1 MLRFKICN
9 LFFSSSVASC
19 QQAMVIVPAMA
30 SSGSKPSGATESSV
44 SGATESSGSSA
55 MELSSPAG
63 LLWSAIFT
71 HTHTHDK
78 DLRAQYAAENKQK
91 LEVVSVPAKASS
103 ASKPS
108 GATEPSVSE
117 NKRKLEASGEA
128 VQKAMRGGRK
138 QLQDEAKND
147 GGVIKVDDWFE
158 EMEGVI
164 DEGVQLEEMEDVD
177 RFFHHLV
184 S

>member
-9 LFFSSSVASC
+9 LFFFSSVASC

-30 SSGSKPSGATESSV
+30 SS
-44 SGATESSGSSA
+44 
-55 MELSSPAG
+55 
-63 LLWSAIFT
+63 
-71 HTHTHDK
+71 
-78 DLRAQYAAENKQK
+78 AENKRT
-91 LEVVSVPAKASS
+91 LEAVSVPANASS

-147 GGVIKVDDWFE
+147 GGVIEVDDWFE

>member
-1 MLRFKICN
+1 MSAEVQDLQLV
-9 LFFSSSVASC
+9 LFSSVASC
-19 QQAMVIVPAMA
+19 QQAMGIVPAMA

-71 HTHTHDK
+71 HTHDK

-108 GATEPSVSE
+108 GATEPNVSE

>member
-9 LFFSSSVASC
+9 LFFFSSVASC

-30 SSGSKPSGATESSV
+30 SSG
-44 SGATESSGSSA
+44 
-55 MELSSPAG
+55 
-63 LLWSAIFT
+63 
-71 HTHTHDK
+71 
-78 DLRAQYAAENKQK
+78 
-91 LEVVSVPAKASS
+91 
-103 ASKPS
+103 SKPS

-147 GGVIKVDDWFE
+147 GGVIEVDDWFE

-164 DEGVQLEEMEDVD
+164 DEGVQLEEMEDLD
-177 RFFHHLV
+177 LFFHHLV
-184 S
+184 SY

>member
-1 MLRFKICN
+1 
-9 LFFSSSVASC
+9 
-19 QQAMVIVPAMA
+19 
-30 SSGSKPSGATESSV
+30 
-44 SGATESSGSSA
+44 
-55 MELSSPAG
+55 MERY
-63 LLWSAIFT
+63 F

-91 LEVVSVPAKASS
+91 LEAVSVPAKASS
-103 ASKPS
+103 ASKLS
-108 GATEPSVSE
+108 EATEPCVSE
-117 NKRKLEASGEA
+117 NKRKLEASEEA

-147 GGVIKVDDWFE
+147 GGVIEVDDWFE

-177 RFFHHLV
+177 RCFHHLV

>member
-44 SGATESSGSSA
+44 SGATEPSGSSA

-71 HTHTHDK
+71 HTHDM

-108 GATEPSVSE
+108 GATEPNVSE
-117 NKRKLEASGEA
+117 NKRKSEASGEA

-147 GGVIKVDDWFE
+147 GGVIKVDDWCE

>member
-1 MLRFKICN
+1 MA
-9 LFFSSSVASC
+9 ASHLELLS
-19 QQAMVIVPAMA
+19 P
-30 SSGSKPSGATESSV
+30 V
-44 SGATESSGSSA
+44 SL
-55 MELSSPAG
+55 ELPSPAG
-63 LLWSAIFT
+63 LQLWSYRVQRVCYGALFS
-71 HTHTHDK
+71 HAHDK

-108 GATEPSVSE
+108 GATEPNVFQ

-147 GGVIKVDDWFE
+147 GGVIEVDDWFE

>member
-1 MLRFKICN
+1 MA
-9 LFFSSSVASC
+9 ASHLELLS
-19 QQAMVIVPAMA
+19 P
-30 SSGSKPSGATESSV
+30 V
-44 SGATESSGSSA
+44 SL
-55 MELSSPAG
+55 ELPSPAG
-63 LLWSAIFT
+63 LQLWSYRVQRVCYGALFS
-71 HTHTHDK
+71 HTHDT
-78 DLRAQYAAENKQK
+78 DLRAQFAAENKQK

-108 GATEPSVSE
+108 GATEPNVSE

>member
-1 MLRFKICN
+1 MLRFQICN
-9 LFFSSSVASC
+9 LFFFSSVASC

-30 SSGSKPSGATESSV
+30 SS
-44 SGATESSGSSA
+44 
-55 MELSSPAG
+55 
-63 LLWSAIFT
+63 
-71 HTHTHDK
+71 
-78 DLRAQYAAENKQK
+78 AENKRT
-91 LEVVSVPAKASS
+91 LEGVSVPAKAAS

-164 DEGVQLEEMEDVD
+164 DEGVQLEEMEAVD

>member
-1 MLRFKICN
+1 MRFKICN
-9 LFFSSSVASC
+9 LFFFSSVASC

-44 SGATESSGSSA
+44 SGATESSGSSV
-55 MELSSPAG
+55 MELSNPAG
-63 LLWSAIFT
+63 LLWSAIS

-78 DLRAQYAAENKQK
+78 DLRAQYAAENKRA

-147 GGVIKVDDWFE
+147 GGVIEVDDWFE

-177 RFFHHLV
+177 LFFHHLV
-184 S
+184 SY

>member
-30 SSGSKPSGATESSV
+30 SSGSKPSGATEPSV
-44 SGATESSGSSA
+44 SGGTESSWSSA

-63 LLWSAIFT
+63 LLWSVIFT

-108 GATEPSVSE
+108 GATEPNVSE

>member
-1 MLRFKICN
+1 MLRLKICN

-44 SGATESSGSSA
+44 SGATKSSGSSA

-108 GATEPSVSE
+108 GATEPNVSE

-138 QLQDEAKND
+138 QLLDEAKND
-147 GGVIKVDDWFE
+147 GGVIEVDNWFE

-164 DEGVQLEEMEDVD
+164 DEGVQLEEMEVVD
-177 RFFHHLV
+177 LD
-184 S
+184 

>member
-71 HTHTHDK
+71 HTNIK

-108 GATEPSVSE
+108 GATEPNVSE

>member
-1 MLRFKICN
+1 M
-9 LFFSSSVASC
+9 
-19 QQAMVIVPAMA
+19 
-30 SSGSKPSGATESSV
+30 
-44 SGATESSGSSA
+44 
-55 MELSSPAG
+55 
-63 LLWSAIFT
+63 
-71 HTHTHDK
+71 
-78 DLRAQYAAENKQK
+78 
-91 LEVVSVPAKASS
+91 VSVPAKASS

-108 GATEPSVSE
+108 GATEPNVSE

-147 GGVIKVDDWFE
+147 GGVIEVDDWFE

-177 RFFHHLV
+177 HSFITWYRIN
-184 S
+184 SQS

>member
-30 SSGSKPSGATESSV
+30 SSGSKPSGATESSI

-63 LLWSAIFT
+63 LLWSAIL
-71 HTHTHDK
+71 THTHDK

-108 GATEPSVSE
+108 GATEPNVSE

-147 GGVIKVDDWFE
+147 GGVIEVDDWFE

>member
-1 MLRFKICN
+1 MA
-9 LFFSSSVASC
+9 ASHLEL
-19 QQAMVIVPAMA
+19 
-30 SSGSKPSGATESSV
+30 PSPV
-44 SGATESSGSSA
+44 SL
-55 MELSSPAG
+55 ELPSPAG
-63 LLWSAIFT
+63 LQLWSYRVQRVCYGALFSHT
-71 HTHTHDK
+71 HTCTHDK

-108 GATEPSVSE
+108 GATEPNVSE

>member
-1 MLRFKICN
+1 MA
-9 LFFSSSVASC
+9 ASHLEL
-19 QQAMVIVPAMA
+19 
-30 SSGSKPSGATESSV
+30 PSPV
-44 SGATESSGSSA
+44 SL
-55 MELSSPAG
+55 ELPSPAG
-63 LLWSAIFT
+63 LQPWSYRVQRVCYGALFS

-91 LEVVSVPAKASS
+91 LEAVSVPAKASS

-108 GATEPSVSE
+108 GATEPNVSE

-184 S
+184 SS

>member
-9 LFFSSSVASC
+9 LFFFSSVASC

-30 SSGSKPSGATESSV
+30 SS
-44 SGATESSGSSA
+44 
-55 MELSSPAG
+55 
-63 LLWSAIFT
+63 
-71 HTHTHDK
+71 
-78 DLRAQYAAENKQK
+78 AENKRT

-128 VQKAMRGGRK
+128 
-138 QLQDEAKND
+138 KND
-147 GGVIKVDDWFE
+147 GGVSEVDDWFE

-177 RFFHHLV
+177 LFFHHLV
-184 S
+184 SY

>member
-9 LFFSSSVASC
+9 LFFFSSVASC

-44 SGATESSGSSA
+44 S
-55 MELSSPAG
+55 SPAG

-71 HTHTHDK
+71 HTHDK
-78 DLRAQYAAENKQK
+78 ELRAQYAAENKRT

-108 GATEPSVSE
+108 GATEPSVSK
-117 NKRKLEASGEA
+117 NKPSGEA

-147 GGVIKVDDWFE
+147 GGVIEVDDWFE

-177 RFFHHLV
+177 LFFHHLV
-184 S
+184 SY

>member
-9 LFFSSSVASC
+9 LFFFSSVASC

-44 SGATESSGSSA
+44 S
-55 MELSSPAG
+55 SPAG
-63 LLWSAIFT
+63 LLWSVIF
-71 HTHTHDK
+71 THTHDK
-78 DLRAQYAAENKQK
+78 DLRAQYAAENKRT

-117 NKRKLEASGEA
+117 NKRKLEAVSYT
-128 VQKAMRGGRK
+128 
-138 QLQDEAKND
+138 
-147 GGVIKVDDWFE
+147 
-158 EMEGVI
+158 
-164 DEGVQLEEMEDVD
+164 
-177 RFFHHLV
+177 HLTLPT
-184 S
+184 SR

>member
-1 MLRFKICN
+1 
-9 LFFSSSVASC
+9 
-19 QQAMVIVPAMA
+19 MVIVPAMA
-30 SSGSKPSGATESSV
+30 SS
-44 SGATESSGSSA
+44 
-55 MELSSPAG
+55 
-63 LLWSAIFT
+63 
-71 HTHTHDK
+71 
-78 DLRAQYAAENKQK
+78 AENKRTV
-91 LEVVSVPAKASS
+91 EVVSVPAKAFS

-147 GGVIKVDDWFE
+147 GGVI
-158 EMEGVI
+158 

-177 RFFHHLV
+177 LFFHHLV
-184 S
+184 SY

>member
-9 LFFSSSVASC
+9 LFFFSSVASC

-30 SSGSKPSGATESSV
+30 CS
-44 SGATESSGSSA
+44 
-55 MELSSPAG
+55 
-63 LLWSAIFT
+63 
-71 HTHTHDK
+71 
-78 DLRAQYAAENKQK
+78 AENKRT

-108 GATEPSVSE
+108 GATDPNVSE

-147 GGVIKVDDWFE
+147 GGVIEVDDWFE

-177 RFFHHLV
+177 LFFHHLV
-184 S
+184 SY

>member
-1 MLRFKICN
+1 MA
-9 LFFSSSVASC
+9 ASHL
-19 QQAMVIVPAMA
+19 
-30 SSGSKPSGATESSV
+30 
-44 SGATESSGSSA
+44 
-55 MELSSPAG
+55 ELLSPVFLELPSPAG
-63 LLWSAIFT
+63 LQLWSYRVQRVCYGALLS
-71 HTHTHDK
+71 HTHDK

-91 LEVVSVPAKASS
+91 LEVVSVPAKASR

-108 GATEPSVSE
+108 GATEPNVFE

-128 VQKAMRGGRK
+128 VQKAMRGRRK

>member
-1 MLRFKICN
+1 MA
-9 LFFSSSVASC
+9 ASHLELLS
-19 QQAMVIVPAMA
+19 P
-30 SSGSKPSGATESSV
+30 V
-44 SGATESSGSSA
+44 SL
-55 MELSSPAG
+55 ELPSPAG
-63 LLWSAIFT
+63 LQLWSYRVQRVCYGALFSHT
-71 HTHTHDK
+71 HTHTHTHGK

-108 GATEPSVSE
+108 GATEPNVSE

>member
-9 LFFSSSVASC
+9 LFFFSSVASC
-19 QQAMVIVPAMA
+19 QQAMVIVLAMA
-30 SSGSKPSGATESSV
+30 SS
-44 SGATESSGSSA
+44 
-55 MELSSPAG
+55 
-63 LLWSAIFT
+63 
-71 HTHTHDK
+71 
-78 DLRAQYAAENKQK
+78 AENKRT

-147 GGVIKVDDWFE
+147 GGVIEVDDWFE

-164 DEGVQLEEMEDVD
+164 DEGVQLEEMEDLD
-177 RFFHHLV
+177 LFFHHLV
-184 S
+184 SY

>member
-1 MLRFKICN
+1 
-9 LFFSSSVASC
+9 
-19 QQAMVIVPAMA
+19 
-30 SSGSKPSGATESSV
+30 
-44 SGATESSGSSA
+44 
-55 MELSSPAG
+55 MERY
-63 LLWSAIFT
+63 F

-91 LEVVSVPAKASS
+91 LEGVSVPAKASS

-108 GATEPSVSE
+108 GATEPNVSE
-117 NKRKLEASGEA
+117 NKRKLEASGDA

-177 RFFHHLV
+177 LFFHHLG
-184 S
+184 SY

>member
-1 MLRFKICN
+1 MA
-9 LFFSSSVASC
+9 ASHLELLS
-19 QQAMVIVPAMA
+19 P
-30 SSGSKPSGATESSV
+30 V
-44 SGATESSGSSA
+44 SL
-55 MELSSPAG
+55 ELPSPAG
-63 LLWSAIFT
+63 LQLWSYRVQRVCYGALFS
-71 HTHTHDK
+71 HTHTQDK

-108 GATEPSVSE
+108 GATEPNVSE

>member
-1 MLRFKICN
+1 
-9 LFFSSSVASC
+9 
-19 QQAMVIVPAMA
+19 
-30 SSGSKPSGATESSV
+30 
-44 SGATESSGSSA
+44 
-55 MELSSPAG
+55 MECY
-63 LLWSAIFT
+63 FR
-71 HTHTHDK
+71 THTHDK

-108 GATEPSVSE
+108 GATEPNVSE

-147 GGVIKVDDWFE
+147 GGVMEVDDWFE

-164 DEGVQLEEMEDVD
+164 DEGVQLEEMEDVCLLYTSPSPRD
-177 RFFHHLV
+177 KRQ
-184 S
+184 SRMPSSA

>member
-9 LFFSSSVASC
+9 LFFFSSVASC

-55 MELSSPAG
+55 MELSNPAG

-71 HTHTHDK
+71 HAHDK
-78 DLRAQYAAENKQK
+78 DLRAQYAAENKRT

-147 GGVIKVDDWFE
+147 GGVIEVDDWFE

-177 RFFHHLV
+177 LFFHHLV
-184 S
+184 SY

>member
-1 MLRFKICN
+1 
-9 LFFSSSVASC
+9 
-19 QQAMVIVPAMA
+19 
-30 SSGSKPSGATESSV
+30 
-44 SGATESSGSSA
+44 
-55 MELSSPAG
+55 MERY
-63 LLWSAIFT
+63 F

-108 GATEPSVSE
+108 GATEPNVSE

-164 DEGVQLEEMEDVD
+164 DEVVQLEEMENVD

>member
-44 SGATESSGSSA
+44 SGATKSSGSA
-55 MELSSPAG
+55 MERY
-63 LLWSAIFT
+63 F

-108 GATEPSVSE
+108 GATEPNVSE

-138 QLQDEAKND
+138 QLRMRQRTT
-147 GGVIKVDDWFE
+147 
-158 EMEGVI
+158 EGSSRWMIGSRRWKGSSMKGSSSRRWKMLI
-164 DEGVQLEEMEDVD
+164 DSFITWYHNNTQ
-177 RFFHHLV
+177 

>member
-1 MLRFKICN
+1 MAASHLELLSPSYRVQRVCYGV
-9 LFFSSSVASC
+9 LFS
-19 QQAMVIVPAMA
+19 
-30 SSGSKPSGATESSV
+30 
-44 SGATESSGSSA
+44 
-55 MELSSPAG
+55 
-63 LLWSAIFT
+63 

-78 DLRAQYAAENKQK
+78 DLQAQYAAENKQK
-91 LEVVSVPAKASS
+91 LAVVSVPAKASS

-108 GATEPSVSE
+108 GATEPNVSE

-147 GGVIKVDDWFE
+147 GGVIEVDDWFE

-177 RFFHHLV
+177 LFFHHLV
-184 S
+184 SY

>member
-1 MLRFKICN
+1 MA
-9 LFFSSSVASC
+9 ASHLELLS
-19 QQAMVIVPAMA
+19 P
-30 SSGSKPSGATESSV
+30 V
-44 SGATESSGSSA
+44 SL
-55 MELSSPAG
+55 ELPSPAG
-63 LLWSAIFT
+63 LQLWSYRVQRVCYGALFSHTHT

-108 GATEPSVSE
+108 GATEPNVFE